1 MEPSHHILAA
11 VTRNLTGFFV
21 PKNDFLVAIHKVRAG
36 LHAFEDAAKNFRII
50 DLAHRKAPLT
60 CIGQKRAKFNS
71 ACAYETILIPAGLQT
86 CGVLC
91 SAIAWDKVAAFR
103 GEEETMPAGGQEK
116 LKVLI
121 RRVAIQ
127 KRVREVAQQI
137 TRDYK
142 GQKVHLIGVLK
153 GACIF
158 LSDLIREI
166 NLDTSIDFI
175 AVSSYGKGKQSSG
188 QVRVLKDLDSSIEG
202 LNVVLVEDILDTGL
216 TLSYLLR
223 ILQQRKPKSLRV
235 AALLDKPS
243 RRLKDVKGDY
253 VGFTIPNEFVVGYG
267 LDYAERYRNLKDV
280 CILSL
285 PPE

>member
-1 MEPSHHILAA
+1 M
-11 VTRNLTGFFV
+11 VV
-21 PKNDFLVAIHKVRAG
+21 V
-36 LHAFEDAAKNFRII
+36 
-50 DLAHRKAPLT
+50 
-60 CIGQKRAKFNS
+60 GQDR
-71 ACAYETILIPAGLQT
+71 
-86 CGVLC
+86 
-91 SAIAWDKVAAFR
+91 
-103 GEEETMPAGGQEK
+103 

-121 RRVAIQ
+121 RRAAIQ
-127 KRVREVAQQI
+127 KRVREVALQI
-137 TRDYK
+137 TRDFK
-142 GQKVHLIGVLK
+142 GQRVHLIGVLK

-158 LSDLIREI
+158 LSDLVREI
-166 NLDTSIDFI
+166 SLETSIDFM

-188 QVRVLKDLDSSIEG
+188 QVRVLKDLDSSIQG

-223 ILQQRKPKSLRV
+223 ILQQRKPKVLRV

-243 RRLKDVKGDY
+243 RRLKEVKGDY

-285 PPE
+285 PPV